1 MSTATQPVQAPS
13 VITHPTF
20 TVADRIKVQRETI
33 HERNY
38 IPVGRLL
45 SVVFEGPRDISGL
58 SQSRPRYTHARQAS
72 VTSDPM
78 KPMSEMAA
86 KLFAS
91 ITLDFLTYKN
101 APLLAISR
109 DKRDLLLPFGL
120 GELPDIPD
128 PRYVP
133 DHAFAACPNSKD
145 GCDGCIAP
153 RIPQLLTGCPVV
165 GDRIRDKVTSRD
177 GRVYGVI
184 SPVNQL
190 MLFMLSGQGHFLK
203 VTGHAD
209 TDGSWL
215 TLMIDDEMNGHL
227 VGGRFSFGG

>member
-1 MSTATQPVQAPS
+1 MAAQPVAAPA
-13 VITHPTF
+13 VIVRPDF
-20 TVADRIKVQRETI
+20 TVAGRIKVQQEAIREK
-33 HERNY
+33 NY

-58 SQSRPRYTHARQAS
+58 SQSRARYTNAAQAS
-72 VTSDPM
+72 RTADPM

-91 ITLDFLTYKN
+91 ITIDFLTYKN

-109 DKRDLLLPFGL
+109 DNRDLLLPFGL
-120 GELPDIPD
+120 GELPAIPD
-128 PRYVP
+128 PRFMP
-133 DHAFAACPNSKD
+133 DHAFAACPNSKS
-145 GCDGCIAP
+145 GCAGCIAP
-153 RIPQLLTGCPVV
+153 RIPQLLTGCPIV
-165 GDRIRDKVTSRD
+165 GDRVRSKITARD

-215 TLMIDDEMNGHL
+215 TLMIDDEMHGHL

>member
-1 MSTATQPVQAPS
+1 VSTATQVAPS
-13 VITHPTF
+13 VIAKPDF
-20 TVADRIKVQRETI
+20 TVAGRIKVQQEAIR
-33 HERNY
+33 ERNY
-38 IPVGRLL
+38 MPVGRLL

-58 SQSRPRYTHARQAS
+58 SQSRPRYTNAAQAS
-72 VTSDPM
+72 RTADPM

-91 ITLDFLTYKN
+91 ISLDFLTYKN

-109 DKRDLLLPFGL
+109 DKRDLLLPYGL
-120 GELPDIPD
+120 GKLPDIPD
-128 PRYVP
+128 PRFVP
-133 DHAFAACPNSKD
+133 DHSFHACPNSKA
-145 GCDGCIAP
+145 GCKGCIAP

-165 GDRIRDKVTSRD
+165 GDRVRNKVTARD

-190 MLFMLSGQGHFLK
+190 ILFMMSGQGHFLK
-203 VTGHAD
+203 VSGHAD

-215 TLMIDDEMNGHL
+215 TLMIDDEMNGFI
-227 VGGRFSFGG
+227 VGGRFQFGG